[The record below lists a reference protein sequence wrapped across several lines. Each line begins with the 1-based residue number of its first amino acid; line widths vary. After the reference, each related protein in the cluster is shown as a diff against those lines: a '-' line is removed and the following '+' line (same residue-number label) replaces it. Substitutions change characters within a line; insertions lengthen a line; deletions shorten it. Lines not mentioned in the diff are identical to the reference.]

1 MDTMLQPSILG
12 PSSGVHHLADMEYL
26 LIIFLF
32 CPCDANSYLSLMNQ
46 CLLYLIQGLNTQ
58 PLDDS
63 NTFLNQLLHP
73 LCHCPE
79 GYQWCVFVFLK
90 SKFGKNKH
98 WWRKKKKKK
107 LFWLLFLASAEKK
120 EGLSFVRA
128 SLVFLQLKNIPILFS
143 EVVGWSHFIIFC
155 IFLSS
160 FLLLLMFR

>member
-1 MDTMLQPSILG
+1 MLLWTQCFSQVFSGLLQVSIIW
-12 PSSGVHHLADMEYL
+12 
-26 LIIFLF
+26 LIWSICWLF
-32 CPCDANSYLSLMNQ
+32 SYFVPVMLILICPW

-143 EVVGWSHFIIFC
+143 EVVGWSQFIFC
-155 IFLSS
+155 IFYLP
-160 FLLLLMFR
+160 FCCY